1 MQPRVLVF
9 LIFFVAN
16 ITNALAFDHSH
27 GKFNLLL
34 QTHVK
39 FKNKQSFI
47 NYLKIK
53 KNSVSLENYLKSLSS
68 VSKKEF
74 KKFSKDE
81 QLAFLINAY
90 NAFTIKIII
99 DNYPVKSIKDIGSF
113 FTNTWKM
120 KFFTLL
126 EEKSHLDNIEHNLI
140 RKQFNEPRIHFA
152 VNCASI
158 GCPSLQRKAFTA
170 KNLNILL
177 ESATNNFLSNTT
189 KNKFEKNK
197 KEIKLSKIFKWYGED
212 FKKKFGSIEKFIA
225 KYLTSNSNDQKNII
239 NEKFS
244 LTWTDY
250 DWKLNESK

>member
-1 MQPRVLVF
+1 MQAKTLTLFLFFIINISNVF
-9 LIFFVAN
+9 
-16 ITNALAFDHSH
+16 AFDHSH
-27 GKFNLLL
+27 EKFNLLL
-34 QTHVK
+34 QAHVK

-53 KNSVSLENYLKSLSS
+53 ENPANLESYLKSLSS

-74 KKFSKDE
+74 NKFSKDQ

-90 NAFTIKIII
+90 NAFTIKIIL
-99 DNYPVKSIKDIGSF
+99 NHYPLKSIKDIGSL
-113 FTNTWKM
+113 FTNTWKI

-158 GCPSLQRKAFTA
+158 GCPSLQKKAFTA
-170 KNLNILL
+170 NNLNNLL
-177 ESATNNFLSNTT
+177 ESATKNFLSNTT
-189 KNKFEKNK
+189 KNKFKKEQ
-197 KEIKLSKIFKWYGED
+197 KEIKLSKIFKWYGGD
-212 FKKKFGSIEKFIA
+212 FKKKFGSVEKFVA
-225 KYLTSNSNDQKNII
+225 KYLTSNSNDQQNIK

-244 LTWTDY
+244 MTWTEY
-250 DWKLNESK
+250 DWKLNEIQ